1 MELIAVLWV
10 SMGLS
15 ALVGPVGRS
24 LARWKEWETVL
35 GTVIGVG
42 ILRAILIAL
51 GILTLQPYGKLDR
64 LIPGI
69 ESQTTLVVG
78 ALLVA
83 EIASAY
89 GNFVM
94 AQEDERPWR
103 AAVGW
108 LVGAAPAVLLALGGV
123 MAAWDQSG
131 AGAAMLASPTVA
143 MLGGPLLAAWKEVF
157 PERDGAEKG

>member
-1 MELIAVLWV
+1 VELIAVLWV
-10 SMGLS
+10 SMGVS
-15 ALVGPVGRS
+15 ALLGPVGW
-24 LARWKEWETVL
+24 ATGRWKDRETVL
-35 GTVIGVG
+35 GVVIGVG
-42 ILRAILIAL
+42 ILRAILIAM

-69 ESQTTLVVG
+69 ESQMTLVIG

-94 AQEDERPWR
+94 AREDERPWR
-103 AAVGW
+103 AAAGW
-108 LVGAAPAVLLALGGV
+108 LVGTAPAVLLALGGV
-123 MAAWDQSG
+123 MAGWDQNG

-157 PERDGAEKG
+157 PGRG